1 MSLTMHAT
9 DAPSRKCVTKRA
21 LALAAALFVSG
32 AAVPLAAA
40 ETYPVRPVRI
50 IVPYGPG
57 GIADVVLRL
66 VAQKLSEKLG
76 QQFVIENRPG
86 AGGVVGIQAV
96 VTSAPDGYTLAM
108 IGGGLTSAKS
118 LFKTLPYDLEKDL
131 APISSTAYYSLV
143 VAAKQGSP
151 YKTVGDVVA
160 AAKAAPGKLNF
171 GTISPG
177 STQHLSAELFKSM
190 AGITVTMI
198 PYKTTPEL
206 VTAVIRGDI
215 DVAFEY
221 QAGLEGVLSDR
232 QAIAIATT
240 GRDRASALPDV
251 PTVAEGGLAGYDV
264 TSWNGLAAPARTPS
278 EILTLLNQNI
288 NEALSDPAIKAA
300 SAKFGLEARGNTR
313 EEMRVRVRDDV
324 AKWAKVISEAGI
336 ERK

>member
-1 MSLTMHAT
+1 MWRVLAFVAAVFVCGSS
-9 DAPSRKCVTKRA
+9 APS
-21 LALAAALFVSG
+21 
-32 AAVPLAAA
+32 AAA

-86 AGGVVGIQAV
+86 AAGIVGIQAV

-118 LFKTLPYDLEKDL
+118 LFKTLPYDLESDL

-143 VAAKQGSP
+143 AATKQGSP
-151 YKTVGDVVA
+151 YKTVGDVIA
-160 AAKAAPGKLNF
+160 AAKANPGKLNF

-177 STQHLSAELFKSM
+177 STQHLSAELFKTM
-190 AGITVTMI
+190 AGIAVTMI

-215 DVAFEY
+215 DVAFDY
-221 QAGLEGVLSDR
+221 QAGFEGALSDR
-232 QAIAIATT
+232 QVVAIATT
-240 GRDRASALPDV
+240 GGARSLALPDV
-251 PTVAEGGLAGYDV
+251 PTVAEGGLKGYDV
-264 TSWNGLAAPARTPS
+264 TSWNGLAAPARTPV
-278 EILTLLNQNI
+278 EILALINQGV
-288 NEALSDPAIKAA
+288 NEALADPAIKAA
-300 SAKFGLEARGNTR
+300 SAKFGLEARGSTR
-313 EEMRVRVRDDV
+313 EEMRLRVRDDV
-324 AKWAKVISEAGI
+324 AKWAKVIADAGI

>member
-1 MSLTMHAT
+1 MMSHTMRTLT
-9 DAPSRKCVTKRA
+9 
-21 LALAAALFVSG
+21 LAAALLVSG
-32 AAVPLAAA
+32 AAAPPAAA

-57 GIADVVLRL
+57 GIADVVLRM
-66 VAQKLSEKLG
+66 VAQKLSEKFG

-86 AGGVVGIQAV
+86 AAGIVGIQAV

-143 VAAKQGSP
+143 VATKQGSP
-151 YKTVGDVVA
+151 YKTVRDVAA
-160 AAKAAPGKLNF
+160 AAKANPGKLNF

-190 AGITVTMI
+190 SGIVVTMI

-215 DVAFEY
+215 DVAFDY
-221 QAGLEGVLSDR
+221 QPGFEGGLSDGK
-232 QAIAIATT
+232 ITAIATT
-240 GRDRASALPDV
+240 GSVRSLSLPEV
-251 PTVAEGGLAGYDV
+251 PTVQEGGLSGYDV
-264 TSWNGLAAPARTPS
+264 TSWNGLAAPARTPP
-278 EILTLLNQNI
+278 EILALLNQGV
-288 NEALSDPAIKAA
+288 NEALMDPGIKAA
-300 SAKFGLEARGNTR
+300 SAKFGLEARGSTR

-324 AKWAKVISEAGI
+324 AKWAKVIAEAGI

>member
-1 MSLTMHAT
+1 MSHTMRTLT
-9 DAPSRKCVTKRA
+9 
-21 LALAAALFVSG
+21 LAAALLVSG
-32 AAVPLAAA
+32 AAAPPAAA

-57 GIADVVLRL
+57 GIADVVLRM
-66 VAQKLSEKLG
+66 VAQKLSEKFG

-86 AGGVVGIQAV
+86 AAGIVGIQAV

-143 VAAKQGSP
+143 VATKQGSP
-151 YKTVGDVVA
+151 YKTVRDVAA
-160 AAKAAPGKLNF
+160 AAKANPGKLNF

-190 AGITVTMI
+190 SGIVVTMI

-215 DVAFEY
+215 DVAFDY
-221 QAGLEGVLSDR
+221 QPGFEGGLSDGK
-232 QAIAIATT
+232 ITAIATT
-240 GRDRASALPDV
+240 GSVRSLSLPEV
-251 PTVAEGGLAGYDV
+251 PTVQEGGLSGYDV
-264 TSWNGLAAPARTPS
+264 TSWNGLAAPARTPP
-278 EILTLLNQNI
+278 EILALLNQGV
-288 NEALSDPAIKAA
+288 NEALMDPGIKAA
-300 SAKFGLEARGNTR
+300 SAKFGLEARGSTR

-324 AKWAKVISEAGI
+324 AKWAKVIAEAGI

>member
-1 MSLTMHAT
+1 LI
-9 DAPSRKCVTKRA
+9 
-21 LALAAALFVSG
+21 LAAALLFS
-32 AAVPLAAA
+32 AVALRPSAA

-57 GIADVVLRL
+57 GIADVVLRM

-86 AGGVVGIQAV
+86 AAGIVGIQAV

-118 LFKTLPYDLEKDL
+118 LFKALPYDLEKDL

-143 VAAKQGSP
+143 AATKQGSS
-151 YKTVGDVVA
+151 YKTVGDVIA
-160 AAKAAPGKLNF
+160 AATANPGKLNF

-177 STQHLSAELFKSM
+177 STQHLSAELFKTM

-206 VTAVIRGDI
+206 VTAVIRGDV
-215 DVAFEY
+215 DVAFDY
-221 QAGLEGVLSDR
+221 QPGFEGGLSDGK
-232 QAIAIATT
+232 ITAIATT
-240 GRDRASALPDV
+240 GSVRSVSLPDV
-251 PTVAEGGLAGYDV
+251 PTVAEGGVPGYDV
-264 TSWNGLAAPARTPS
+264 TSWNGLAAPAKTPP
-278 EILTLLNQNI
+278 EILALLNQGVND
-288 NEALSDPAIKAA
+288 ALMDPSIKAA
-300 SAKFGLEARGNTR
+300 SAKFGLDARGSTR
-313 EEMRVRVRDDV
+313 EEMRSRVHDDV
-324 AKWAKVISEAGI
+324 AKWAKVISDAGI

>member
-1 MSLTMHAT
+1 MSHTMRTLT
-9 DAPSRKCVTKRA
+9 
-21 LALAAALFVSG
+21 LAAALLVSG
-32 AAVPLAAA
+32 AAAPPAAA

-57 GIADVVLRL
+57 GIADVVLRM
-66 VAQKLSEKLG
+66 VAQKLSEKFG

-86 AGGVVGIQAV
+86 AAGIVGIQAV

-143 VAAKQGSP
+143 VATKQGSP
-151 YKTVGDVVA
+151 YRTVRDVAA
-160 AAKAAPGKLNF
+160 AAKANPGKLNF

-190 AGITVTMI
+190 AGIAVTMI

-215 DVAFEY
+215 DVAFDY
-221 QAGLEGVLSDR
+221 QPGFEGGLSDGK
-232 QAIAIATT
+232 ITAIATT
-240 GRDRASALPDV
+240 GSVRSLSLPEV
-251 PTVAEGGLAGYDV
+251 PTVQEGGLSGYDV
-264 TSWNGLAAPARTPS
+264 TSWNGLAAPTRTPP
-278 EILTLLNQNI
+278 EILALLNQGV
-288 NEALSDPAIKAA
+288 NEALMDPGIKAA
-300 SAKFGLEARGNTR
+300 SAKFGLEARGSTR

-324 AKWAKVISEAGI
+324 AKWAKVIAEAGI